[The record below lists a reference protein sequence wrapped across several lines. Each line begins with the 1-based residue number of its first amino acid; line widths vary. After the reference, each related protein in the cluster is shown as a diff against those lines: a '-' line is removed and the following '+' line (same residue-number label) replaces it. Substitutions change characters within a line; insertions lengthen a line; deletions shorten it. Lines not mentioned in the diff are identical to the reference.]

1 MSESGVDMLLRGR
14 LMNGEGK
21 MDGLEGVVVKD
32 GGQGMRGKT
41 AVGLGYRE
49 RVVIG
54 RRGCVMEI
62 VVGGRGRMEG

>member
-1 MSESGVDMLLRGR
+1 MED
-14 LMNGEGK
+14 GEGK

-32 GGQGMRGKT
+32 GGQGMRGKR

-54 RRGCVMEI
+54 I
-62 VVGGRGRMEG
+62 V